1 MSNFLNTDRVQTY
14 SLECCTV
21 AISQIGSNKHN
32 QGSIV
37 VCSQL
42 STASSWLAGKKK
54 HITLYATMQRFFGAC
69 LLCKL
74 LCYLLVE
81 QKSTNTTDSN
91 VHLVMEFHALSSEIH
106 IHLYISDI
114 TCFYPYISLS
124 ITL

>member
-42 STASSWLAGKKK
+42 STASSWLAGWQKK

-106 IHLYISDI
+106 IHLYTLDI
-114 TCFYPYISLS
+114 KYFCPFGACL
-124 ITL
+124 L